1 MDSLA
6 VINRTNTHFLVDF
19 PIALPVIDL
28 STTIKG
34 KSDLEKAKRR
44 REESSMEA

>member
-1 MDSLA
+1 MDVLA
-6 VINRTNTHFLVDF
+6 MFDRTNAHSLVDF